1 MQTLKDEDL
10 ETLAV
15 EIEAQYAHLDID
27 EWHRLVE
34 ILLKRADV

>member
-15 EIEAQYAHLDID
+15 EIEANYAHLDSN
-27 EWHRLVE
+27 EWYRLVE
-34 ILLKRADV
+34 ILMKRADV